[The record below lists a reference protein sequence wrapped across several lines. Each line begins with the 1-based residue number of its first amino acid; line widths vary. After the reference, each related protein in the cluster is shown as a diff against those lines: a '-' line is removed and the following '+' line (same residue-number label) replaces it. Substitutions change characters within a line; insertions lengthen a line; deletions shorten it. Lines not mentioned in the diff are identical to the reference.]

1 MKGREQPW
9 EEFHPRKRKA
19 LWATF
24 LRGWMSVGQMML
36 FVTCWPFLP
45 YWCQGPLGKKY
56 RNQENSLT
64 ASPGETL
71 KSEGYKQLRHSVKEN
86 LFLLPAFPPLPPI
99 LQTAAVSA
107 LHWLAT
113 LSLSISRDFI
123 NKVEWWPFNSQVQH
137 LIAWIPL
144 ESGRVHRAFCEF
156 FGLAALRPLR
166 LVLLFPPAG
175 VCTLAHPPYR
185 ATAGF
190 TLHLFLLFVT
200 LHFRITCI
208 FLTHYKC

>member
-1 MKGREQPW
+1 MSNIFERLDVSGANDAICDLL
-9 EEFHPRKRKA
+9 A
-19 LWATF
+19 LSAI
-24 LRGWMSVGQMML
+24 LVPGS
-36 FVTCWPFLP
+36 
-45 YWCQGPLGKKY
+45 LGKEVQKPGEQF
-56 RNQENSLT
+56 NHI
-64 ASPGETL
+64 PGETL

-86 LFLLPAFPPLPPI
+86 LFLLPVFPPLSPI

-107 LHWLAT
+107 LDWLAT

-137 LIAWIPL
+137 LIASIPL
-144 ESGRVHRAFCEF
+144 ESGRVHWAFCDF
-156 FGLAALRPLR
+156 FGLAAHRPLR
-166 LVLLFPPAG
+166 LVLVFPPAG
-175 VCTLAHPPYR
+175 PCTLAHPPYR
-185 ATAGF
+185 GTAGF